1 MRPSNSVERREMKA
15 VQFCSGNAGRLA
27 HLEGCCKGLYSP
39 AQNGQAYGIQ
49 VELEVRRLLHLLLF
63 QVP

>member
-1 MRPSNSVERREMKA
+1 MKV

-27 HLEGCCKGLYSP
+27 HLEGYCKGLYSP